1 MNTKSI
7 TGKERRCC
15 LQGFQPG
22 LLYCFLFSF
31 LAILIATTIFCSFT
45 QRIDVKG
52 EVITLPHS
60 VNVYAPQQGFVIS
73 QYAKVGDIVNKG
85 QPLYEIDISRNTT
98 TGNVSAA
105 QIEVINEKIANAEDI
120 ISKLSHNKE
129 ETSLSLD
136 KQLKTIND
144 SLKETN
150 QMLANA
156 QTGLKKCT
164 IILPA
169 MINT

>member
-1 MNTKSI
+1 MACCITLFCFSCDPDSHHSI
-7 TGKERRCC
+7 
-15 LQGFQPG
+15 L
-22 LLYCFLFSF
+22 LLYPENRRS
-31 LAILIATTIFCSFT
+31 
-45 QRIDVKG
+45 G

-73 QYAKVGDIVNKG
+73 QYVKVGDIVTKG

-98 TGNVSAA
+98 TGNVSAV

-120 ISKLSHNKE
+120 ISKLNHNKE
-129 ETSLSLD
+129 ETTISLE

-150 QMLANA
+150 RMLANA
-156 QTGLKKCT
+156 RLD
-164 IILPA
+164 
-169 MINT
+169 